1 MNATVATN
9 KIAAKLSAL
18 ASKGITVTVSPSRT
32 LQVRPAR
39 LLTDRDQT
47 CNVIRLMHSCRI

>member
-18 ASKGITVTVSPSRT
+18 ASKGITVTVPP
-32 LQVRPAR
+32 PALFR
-39 LLTDRDQT
+39 FAPRGYSQT
-47 CNVIRLMHSCRI
+47 ATKPAT